1 MTFMMFMVH
10 IVIMDIKQRVVELR
24 QEGKTYGEIQKEL
37 GAKIAKSTLSFWCK
51 SVVLPDD
58 YKLRV
63 SKLLADGLNRSR
75 AAALAK
81 KQEMKEEYRQ
91 ELIIKYSGLPGMM
104 NDKRVALIALAMLCL
119 GEGSKNED
127 LCLGSSDPRIIKLF
141 LNLLKRCFL
150 FNVEKV
156 RCTVQCRADQ
166 DVEELK
172 KYWIEVSGVPE
183 RLFYAARI
191 DPRTVG
197 KVTRKLN
204 YKGVLRVDYMNRE
217 VQKTLKVLY
226 NLLAESI

>member
-1 MTFMMFMVH
+1 MVH
-10 IVIMDIKQRVVELR
+10 IVIMDIKKRVVELR
-24 QEGKTYGEIQKEL
+24 EEGKTYGEIQKIL
-37 GAKIAKSTLSFWCK
+37 GVKIAKSTLSFWCK
-51 SVVLPDD
+51 SAVLPDD
-58 YKLRV
+58 YKARV

-81 KQEMKEEYRQ
+81 KQEIKEKNYELLVEKYLPLKELMKN
-91 ELIIKYSGLPGMM
+91 K
-104 NDKRVALIALAMLCL
+104 DVALIGLAMLCL

-141 LNLLKRCFL
+141 LSLLKRCFL
-150 FNVEKV
+150 FDLEKV

-172 KYWIEVSGVPE
+172 KYWIKVSGVPE

-197 KVTRKLN
+197 KVTQKLD

-217 VQKTLKVLY
+217 VQKSLKVLY
-226 NLLAESI
+226 NLLAECV